1 MRPAWS
7 GFALALTALFLPVLI
22 VLTALVLFGALAVA
36 LAWLAGAAIF
46 IALATI
52 CRWYWGRIGQVVRY
66 AHAVAEDRAISPGM
80 QPTGPIVTDVIAAID
95 HLQGA
100 RVKERSRA
108 ALRAREE
115 ENILDRLPDP
125 IVLLDSDR
133 RVVRANEASVRLIG
147 SSQVGGDLAMVL
159 RHPLVLEAVDAVL
172 SGQAV
177 SREAEFM
184 LPVPQARHFNARVA
198 RAPGGLDSSVVAFL
212 ILHDL
217 TEAKRSD
224 QMRADFVANASHE
237 LRTPLS
243 TLIGFIE
250 TLQGPAKDDAPAR
263 ERFLGIMHEH
273 AERMNRLIK
282 DLLTLSHIEMFEHS
296 PPQSPVDLV
305 SLVHEVAELLQLQAK
320 AKNMPIEIEA
330 PADMPAAIGDRDQLV
345 QVFQNLMDN
354 AIKYG
359 HAGTPIK
366 VKLSGASA
374 FGGRGAFRTGERPPL
389 AVAIADQSDGI
400 PRQHLSRLT
409 ERFYRVDSA
418 RSRALGGT
426 GLGLAIVKHVI
437 NRHRGALTIDSQ
449 PGQGSVFTVYL
460 PSA

>member
-7 GFALALTALFLPVLI
+7 GFILALTALFLPVVV

-36 LAWLAGAAIF
+36 VAWLAGAAIL
-46 IALATI
+46 IALAAIT
-52 CRWYWGRIGQVVRY
+52 RWYWDKIDQAVRY
-66 AHAVAEDRAISPGM
+66 AHAVAEDRAISSDM
-80 QPTGPIVTDVIAAID
+80 QPTSPAVTDVVAAID
-95 HLQGA
+95 HLQAA
-100 RVKERSRA
+100 RIKERARGASRA
-108 ALRAREE
+108 KEE

-125 IVLLDSDR
+125 IVLLDADR

-172 SGQAV
+172 SGRAV

-184 LPVPQARHFNARVA
+184 LPVPQARHFNARVV
-198 RAPGGLDSSVVAFL
+198 RASGDLESGVVAFL

-217 TEAKRSD
+217 TEIKRSD

-250 TLQGPAKDDAPAR
+250 TLQGPAKDDAEAR

-273 AERMNRLIK
+273 AARMNRLIR
-282 DLLTLSHIEMFEHS
+282 DLLTLSHIEMYEHT
-296 PPQSPVDLV
+296 PPQTPVDLV
-305 SLVHEVAELLQLQAK
+305 ALLHEVAESLQLQAK

-330 PADMPAAIGDRDQLV
+330 PALIPSAIGDRDQLV

-359 HAGTPIK
+359 RDGTPIK
-366 VKLSGASA
+366 VKISGASEA
-374 FGGRGAFRTGERPPL
+374 GGRVALRTAERPPL
-389 AVAIADQSDGI
+389 AVAIADQSNGI

-426 GLGLAIVKHVI
+426 GLGLAIVKHVV
-437 NRHRGALTIDSQ
+437 NRHRGALTIDSV